1 LESDAHQVVP
11 QYSSALD
18 LPPKQGECIQREITC
33 VVVRFEDL
41 SEKDKLIARL
51 HSSVFPHV
59 SRTVREEFMD
69 IVNNPHFAEI
79 PKSRQGLKSA
89 KEQVAHTVKMPML
102 HGKRLNG
109 KKMVSNSQTLKVI
122 TQYRLQSVL
131 GFVNIVEWVEYCY
144 SNCEWAQLMQTWT
157 NYITK
162 DGYSYELWDSSLF
175 WQSTIQGLTTMVV

>member
-1 LESDAHQVVP
+1 MESDAHQVVP

-89 KEQVAHTVKMPML
+89 KD
-102 HGKRLNG
+102 
-109 KKMVSNSQTLKVI
+109 
-122 TQYRLQSVL
+122 
-131 GFVNIVEWVEYCY
+131 IVEWVEYCY